1 MPIQK
6 LSVQNWIPV
15 GRILHWTHLRNFLN
29 CYNLVRTA
37 LTVFIHVRK
46 KRMDIFRSDV
56 FFRNVMVCLVRD
68 RSIFIG
74 IRDREICNGTT
85 GYFGPLVERGHRLF
99 WGLALRGH
107 GLFQCRI
114 STGPKIILKYSG
126 MGSWTIFSFS
136 SLFHIKN
143 TGPEQIYTTGLRFIL
158 EGDFNGAVE
167 NFWPSGY
174 GAIHYLAW

>member
-1 MPIQK
+1 MISYANAPPTLAK
-6 LSVQNWIPV
+6 FKSNVY
-15 GRILHWTHLRNFLN
+15 ILKPLYFWNMKNAVLLLFYWPNIEGNGNLHPPKIGLNQHNFS
-29 CYNLVRTA
+29 
-37 LTVFIHVRK
+37 FI
-46 KRMDIFRSDV
+46 
-56 FFRNVMVCLVRD
+56 RD
-68 RSIFIG
+68 QSIFMG

-85 GYFGPLVERGHRLF
+85 HYFGLLVERGHRLF

-114 STGPKIILKYSG
+114 WTGPKIILKYSG

-143 TGPEQIYTTGLRFIL
+143 TGPEQIYTTGLTFISD
-158 EGDFNGAVE
+158 GDFNGAVE

-174 GAIHYLAW
+174 GAMHYFVW

>member
-1 MPIQK
+1 MKFTVAPLIFPYQIIYGPVSAWLK
-6 LSVQNWIPV
+6 IFHGPVEISLQNKWWPHSIDLLWP
-15 GRILHWTHLRNFLN
+15 HMFYT
-29 CYNLVRTA
+29 
-37 LTVFIHVRK
+37 
-46 KRMDIFRSDV
+46 
-56 FFRNVMVCLVRD
+56 RD
-68 RSIFIG
+68 RSIFMG
-74 IRDREICNGTT
+74 IRDPEICNRTT
-85 GYFGPLVERGHRLF
+85 GYFCPSVGRGHRLF

-107 GLFQCRI
+107 GLFQWRI

-174 GAIHYLAW
+174 GAIHYFVW